1 MHIDLHTHTTASDGK
16 LSPRELLARAGQRG
30 VRVLSITDHDS
41 VAAYGKLDGGD
52 AGVQL
57 VAGIEFS
64 TQWRGTEIHI
74 VGLNIRTDD
83 PDLQAGIARQQRAR
97 TERGERIAARL
108 EKLGVP
114 EPLAAARAIAGR
126 RAVGR
131 PHFARHLVNT
141 GTARDMGTAFR
152 KYLAAGKPG
161 YARPQ
166 WAEPAEVIDWIHAAG
181 GTAVLAHPAHYK
193 LTRTR
198 LGLCL
203 DAFQDA
209 GGDAMEV
216 ISGRQNAATTAGL
229 ARLCTR
235 RDLLASC
242 GSDFHES
249 RPGGAEP
256 GGYDP
261 LPPGVTPVWRD
272 WNLDGGES

>member
-1 MHIDLHTHTTASDGK
+1 MHIDLHTHTTASDGS
-16 LSPRELLARAGQRG
+16 LSPRELLDHAGQRG

-41 VAAYGKLDGGD
+41 VAAYGELHSDHPEMR
-52 AGVQL
+52 V

-83 PDLQAGIARQQRAR
+83 PDLRAGIARQQHAR

-126 RAVGR
+126 HAVGR

-141 GTARDMGTAFR
+141 GTVRDMGMAFR

-166 WAEPAEVIDWIHAAG
+166 WAEPAEVIDWIHTAG

-203 DAFQDA
+203 DAFQAA
-209 GGDAMEV
+209 GGEAMEV
-216 ISGRQNAATTAGL
+216 ISGRQDPATTATL
-229 ARLCTR
+229 AKLCAGR
-235 RDLLASC
+235 GLLASC
-242 GSDFHES
+242 GSDYHES

-256 GGYDP
+256 GGFDA
-261 LPPGVTPVWRD
+261 LPPTCTPVWQD
-272 WNLDGGES
+272 WDLNGSE

>member
-1 MHIDLHTHTTASDGK
+1 MHIDLHTHTTASDGS
-16 LSPRELLARAGQRG
+16 LSPRELLAHAGQRG
-30 VRVLSITDHDS
+30 VEILSVTDHDS
-41 VAAYGKLDGGD
+41 VAAYGELDGGCP
-52 AGVQL
+52 GVRI

-74 VGLNIRTDD
+74 VGLNLRTDD
-83 PDLQAGIARQQRAR
+83 PHLQAGIARQQCAR

-141 GTARDMGTAFR
+141 GTVKDMGAAFR

-161 YARPQ
+161 YARPR

-203 DAFQDA
+203 DAFQAA
-209 GGDAMEV
+209 GGEAMEV
-216 ISGRQNAATTAGL
+216 ISGRQDPATTTTLAKLCAG
-229 ARLCTR
+229 RG
-235 RDLLASC
+235 LLASC
-242 GSDFHES
+242 GSDYHES

-256 GGYDP
+256 GGFDA
-261 LPPGVTPVWRD
+261 LPPTVTPVWRD
-272 WNLDGGES
+272 WKIE